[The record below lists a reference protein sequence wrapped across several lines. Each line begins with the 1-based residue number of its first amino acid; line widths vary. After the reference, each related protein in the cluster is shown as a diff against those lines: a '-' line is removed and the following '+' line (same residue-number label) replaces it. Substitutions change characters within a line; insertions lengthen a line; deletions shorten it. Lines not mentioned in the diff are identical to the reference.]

1 MMRKNKL
8 FFVILLFG
16 LCIGVFYHLSQNDH
30 HRQRNTV
37 SALDGQSLSVTPIV
51 TYDKIYTQ
59 LPDLL
64 YDSGIQSMEEAPI
77 VFMGTIA
84 DQMIYVTDT
93 VTLIEGISFTK
104 DVTEENSTSDT
115 LDDGIVQTVVTKPDL
130 VFDVAETGTYFY
142 MITLFVPEE
151 IAIDPL
157 NLMVRVSNK
166 DIHVAEGTVKQRST
180 QEGFNEWTAGFFIPA
195 DDMNLS
201 HPVIDFQIRIDQE
214 IVTYTFTE
222 DDNQ

>member
-1 MMRKNKL
+1 MRKKKVFMLFL
-8 FFVILLFG
+8 FFILFAG
-16 LCIGVFYHLSQNDH
+16 LSYQIIEKYNPWSTSSNPQNISH
-30 HRQRNTV
+30 
-37 SALDGQSLSVTPIV
+37 SLSVTPIV

-93 VTLIEGISFTK
+93 IALIDYTSSTNEI
-104 DVTEENSTSDT
+104 TEENSTSET
-115 LDDGIVQTVVTKPDL
+115 LDDGIVRIIVTKPDL

-151 IAIDPL
+151 IVIDPSD
-157 NLMVRVSNK
+157 LMVRVSNK
-166 DIHVAEGTVKQRST
+166 DIPVAEGTVKQRST

-201 HPVIDFQIRIDQE
+201 DPVIDFQIRIDQE
-214 IVTYTFTE
+214 ILTYTFTE
-222 DDNQ
+222 DTNQ

>member
-1 MMRKNKL
+1 MRKNKL

-30 HRQRNTV
+30 HWQRNTV

-64 YDSGIQSMEEAPI
+64 YDSGIQSMEKAPI

-93 VTLIEGISFTK
+93 VTLIGGTSFTE
-104 DVTEENSTSDT
+104 DVTEENSTSET
-115 LDDGIVQTVVTKPDL
+115 LDDGIVQIIVTKPDL

-151 IAIDPL
+151 IAIDPSDL
-157 NLMVRVSNK
+157 TVRVNNK
-166 DIHVAEGTVKQRST
+166 NIHVAEGTVKQRST
-180 QEGFNEWTAGFFIPA
+180 QEGFNELTAGFFIPA
-195 DDMNLS
+195 DDVDASN
-201 HPVIDFQIRIDQE
+201 PVIQYQICIGQD
-214 IVTYTFTE
+214 VLTYTFTE
-222 DDNQ
+222 DGHL

>member
-1 MMRKNKL
+1 MHKKKVFMLFL
-8 FFVILLFG
+8 FFILFAGLFYQIIEKYN
-16 LCIGVFYHLSQNDH
+16 LWRASSNPQNI
-30 HRQRNTV
+30 
-37 SALDGQSLSVTPIV
+37 SQSLSVTPIV

-93 VTLIEGISFTK
+93 VALTGYTSSTK
-104 DVTEENSTSDT
+104 EITEENSTSET
-115 LDDGIVQTVVTKPDL
+115 LDDGIVRTIVTKPDL

-151 IAIDPL
+151 IAIDPSD
-157 NLMVRVSNK
+157 LMVRVNNK
-166 DIHVAEGTVKQRST
+166 YVPVAEGTVKQRST

-201 HPVIDFQIRIDQE
+201 HPVIDCQIRIGQE